1 MTSTDG
7 PLSLREQLVEDWVTH
22 DRCVMAPGFHV
33 VAVHRI
39 GVWARS
45 QSLPVRK
52 VVGMLYKLLD
62 VAVIRGFYGVELT
75 RTAVLGRRVKI
86 GHHQAI
92 VIGDAVVI
100 GDDCLI
106 RQSLTLGQTGD
117 PDRPVDQPIVGN
129 GVQFGAGAIVI
140 GPVRIGD
147 GARIGPG
154 AVVTTN
160 VPPGAIAFAAPA
172 RVMKPAQEAS

>member
-1 MTSTDG
+1 MTDADG
-7 PLSLREQLVEDWVTH
+7 PPGLKEQLIEDWVTH
-22 DRCVMAPGFHV
+22 DRRVMAPGLHV
-33 VAVHRI
+33 VAVHRV
-39 GVWARS
+39 GVWARA
-45 QSLPVRK
+45 QSFPVRK
-52 VVGMLYKLLD
+52 VVGLLYELLN
-62 VAVIRGFYGVELT
+62 VVLVRGYYGVELT

-129 GVQFGAGAIVI
+129 DVQFGAGAIVI

-160 VPPGAIAFAAPA
+160 VPPGATAFAAPA
-172 RVMKPAQEAS
+172 RVMKPARAAS